1 MTQETPSPLLHLSQ
15 DHLGHGAEVVL
26 RDLDIRL
33 LPGERIAL
41 LGASGAGKSTLLEAL
56 RAALQQRDVAAAWCP
71 QRQGLVPQLSVY
83 HNIFMGR
90 LDQHSRLTNLLN
102 LLRPKPAHW
111 QAVATLC
118 EPLGIAGLMERSVEA
133 LSGGQ
138 RQRVAIA
145 RALAVEPDI
154 LLLDEPL
161 SALDLKLRHH
171 MRTELRTIQ
180 QRVGLTFIYITHD
193 QGEALT
199 MSDRVAVM
207 NKGVIEQ
214 VDAPEN
220 IYNRPKTSFVASF
233 VGETNAIGGKVA
245 AQTDNLV
252 DLETPLGRLKGV
264 AAGGRT
270 FKEGDNCYL
279 FIRPEQLSLG
289 SGFGNAIETQWVKE
303 EFEGNSRQ
311 MFLQSNGVD
320 LRLSRINSGVTPEDL
335 SGGSVP
341 IGFAAEQAIVLP
353 HGDLAGA

>member
-56 RAALQQRDVAAAWCP
+56 RAALQQRDIAAAWCP

-111 QAVATLC
+111 QAVAALC

-145 RALAVEPDI
+145 RALYQGHDLFLGDEPVASVDPHQASQLI
-154 LLLDEPL
+154 QLIHARHATSVVALHQRELALTHFTRVIGLGKQTDGQGHVLLDV
-161 SALDLKLRHH
+161 ATD
-171 MRTELRTIQ
+171 
-180 QRVGLTFIYITHD
+180 GLTPTDLDFLYPAAATR
-193 QGEALT
+193 ES
-199 MSDRVAVM
+199 SDV
-207 NKGVIEQ
+207 
-214 VDAPEN
+214 
-220 IYNRPKTSFVASF
+220 S
-233 VGETNAIGGKVA
+233 
-245 AQTDNLV
+245 
-252 DLETPLGRLKGV
+252 
-264 AAGGRT
+264 
-270 FKEGDNCYL
+270 
-279 FIRPEQLSLG
+279 
-289 SGFGNAIETQWVKE
+289 
-303 EFEGNSRQ
+303 
-311 MFLQSNGVD
+311 
-320 LRLSRINSGVTPEDL
+320 
-335 SGGSVP
+335 
-341 IGFAAEQAIVLP
+341 
-353 HGDLAGA
+353 

>member
-71 QRQGLVPQLSVY
+71 QRQGPVPQLSVY

-145 RALAVEPDI
+145 RALYQGHDLFLGDEPVASVDPHQASQLI
-154 LLLDEPL
+154 QLIHARHVTSVVALHQRELALTHFTRVIGLGKQADGQGHVLLDV
-161 SALDLKLRHH
+161 ATD
-171 MRTELRTIQ
+171 
-180 QRVGLTFIYITHD
+180 GLTPGYLDFLYPAAATR
-193 QGEALT
+193 ES
-199 MSDRVAVM
+199 SDV
-207 NKGVIEQ
+207 
-214 VDAPEN
+214 
-220 IYNRPKTSFVASF
+220 S
-233 VGETNAIGGKVA
+233 
-245 AQTDNLV
+245 
-252 DLETPLGRLKGV
+252 
-264 AAGGRT
+264 
-270 FKEGDNCYL
+270 
-279 FIRPEQLSLG
+279 
-289 SGFGNAIETQWVKE
+289 
-303 EFEGNSRQ
+303 
-311 MFLQSNGVD
+311 
-320 LRLSRINSGVTPEDL
+320 
-335 SGGSVP
+335 
-341 IGFAAEQAIVLP
+341 
-353 HGDLAGA
+353 

>member
-145 RALAVEPDI
+145 RALYQGHDLFLGDEPVASVDPHQASQLI
-154 LLLDEPL
+154 QLIHARHATSVVALHQRELALTHFTRVIGLGKQADGQGHVLLDV
-161 SALDLKLRHH
+161 ATD
-171 MRTELRTIQ
+171 
-180 QRVGLTFIYITHD
+180 GL
-193 QGEALT
+193 
-199 MSDRVAVM
+199 M
-207 NKGVIEQ
+207 
-214 VDAPEN
+214 P
-220 IYNRPKTSFVASF
+220 
-233 VGETNAIGGKVA
+233 
-245 AQTDNLV
+245 
-252 DLETPLGRLKGV
+252 
-264 AAGGRT
+264 
-270 FKEGDNCYL
+270 
-279 FIRPEQLSLG
+279 
-289 SGFGNAIETQWVKE
+289 
-303 EFEGNSRQ
+303 
-311 MFLQSNGVD
+311 
-320 LRLSRINSGVTPEDL
+320 
-335 SGGSVP
+335 
-341 IGFAAEQAIVLP
+341 
-353 HGDLAGA
+353 GDLDFLYPAAATRESSDVS